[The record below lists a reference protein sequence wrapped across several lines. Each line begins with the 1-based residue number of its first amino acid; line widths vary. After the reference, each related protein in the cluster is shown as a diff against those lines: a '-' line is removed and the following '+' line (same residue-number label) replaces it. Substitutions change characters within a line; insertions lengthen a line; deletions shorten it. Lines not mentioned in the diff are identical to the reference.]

1 MKIFV
6 TAKADLS
13 GQRTTPGGMVHLL
26 EVCRNLQALGHEVT
40 LFVGS
45 EGRAQDALPFRIV
58 YVPMVPLPKLS
69 ALTFPLGLLA
79 SLLGWG
85 LVRRCELIYENTV
98 SYSLSGVIAAKL
110 LGVPHA
116 MHVHGFYPDEMAMGG
131 HGTVRIAVVKFFER
145 WNYRFSDALFCVTPV
160 VREKVRETYHV
171 PAERAHFIYN
181 GVDADRCRPM
191 DRTEAARAL
200 GLDPGK
206 EYVGFIGYLFP
217 WSGIEQLIDAAAV
230 IAKERP
236 DARFLIVGHGL
247 WGERLPGLARE
258 AGVADRFKFFG
269 YQPWDK
275 IPLFCNVFD
284 VGVTPYVADKGVGRY
299 RSSMKT
305 LEYSAAGCPVVMTR
319 APGVSDIVERAGC
332 GLVVEPD
339 DPPALAQA
347 ILTLLRDPQL
357 RRSMGQKGRRLVEE
371 GYTWRH
377 VAQRMTAVFE
387 QLVDR
392 GAGGRRCCG

>member
-1 MKIFV
+1 MNIGV
-6 TAKADLS
+6 TARADLS

-26 EVCRNLQALGHEVT
+26 EVCRNLQALGHDVT

-45 EGRAQDALPFRIV
+45 EGRYAGTLPFRVV
-58 YVPMVPLPKLS
+58 YVPMIPLRRWDTLS
-69 ALTFPLGLLA
+69 FPFFLLWYLLA
-79 SLLGWG
+79 WG
-85 LVRRCELIYENTV
+85 VVKHCELIYENTIG
-98 SYSLSGVIAAKL
+98 YSLSGLLAAKL
-110 LGVPHA
+110 LRVPHA

-131 HGTVRIAVVKFFER
+131 HGAVRVAVVKFFER

-160 VREKVRETYHV
+160 VREKVMATYQV
-171 PAERAHFIYN
+171 PAARCHFIYN
-181 GVDADRCRPM
+181 GVDAERCRPM

-200 GLDPGK
+200 GLDPEK

-217 WSGIEQLIDAAAV
+217 WSGIEQLIAAAPLV
-230 IAKERP
+230 ASGRP
-236 DARFLIVGHGL
+236 DVRFLVVGHGL
-247 WGERLPGLARE
+247 WGDRLPGLARE
-258 AGVADRFKFFG
+258 AGVEDRFRFLG

-275 IPLFCNVFD
+275 IPLLCNVFD

-305 LEYSAAGCPVVMTR
+305 LEYSAAGCPVVITR
-319 APGVSDIVERAGC
+319 AEGVSDIVEQAGC

-339 DPPALAQA
+339 DPAALAQA

-357 RRSMGQKGRRLVEE
+357 RRSMGEKGRRLVEE

-377 VAQRMTAVFE
+377 VAQKMTAVFE
-387 QLVDR
+387 KLV
-392 GAGGRRCCG
+392 